1 MMSENAFYKGDFRN
15 SLFFGKGLLIHTDS
29 KNQFEG
35 EFLDHYKHGKAN
47 FLLEDGHQFNG
58 EFKFG
63 ILTNAGKANYG
74 RRF

>member
-29 KNQFEG
+29 KNSFEG

-47 FLLEDGHQFNG
+47 FLLEDGH
-58 EFKFG
+58 
-63 ILTNAGKANYG
+63 
-74 RRF
+74 